1 MKSETMHP
9 TTTELT
15 RIPQQARSREK
26 FDAILAEALRLIH
39 EKGYEHVSVREIARA
54 AGMPIAS
61 VYQYFPNK
69 LAIVRQLWERYTETL
84 AELLASELATLVS
97 DPTEATR
104 VRVINDVVDHMV
116 ANHRDNP
123 AFLEIWRAVD
133 GAPELRA
140 LNREDSLRVAEAV
153 TSAILTVRPDADR
166 LSTLSRA
173 LIAGEAASATV
184 KLAQELPAELRAP
197 IYENLKLL
205 LVSMLSD
212 AM

>member
-1 MKSETMHP
+1 MHP
-9 TTTELT
+9 TTTDLT
-15 RIPQQARSREK
+15 RIPKQARSREK

-69 LAIVRQLWERYTETL
+69 LAIVRQLWERYAETL
-84 AELLASELATLVS
+84 TKLLASELATLVS

>member
-1 MKSETMHP
+1 MHP

>member
-1 MKSETMHP
+1 MHP

-69 LAIVRQLWERYTETL
+69 LAIVRQLWERYAETL
-84 AELLASELATLVS
+84 TKLLASELATLVS